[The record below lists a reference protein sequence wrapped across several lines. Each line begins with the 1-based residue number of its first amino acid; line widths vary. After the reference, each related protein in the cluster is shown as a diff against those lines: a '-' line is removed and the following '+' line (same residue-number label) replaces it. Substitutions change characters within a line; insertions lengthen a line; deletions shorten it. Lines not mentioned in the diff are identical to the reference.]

1 MKRLQIEQLHT
12 IKKAS
17 RRSLMSTVHR
27 VQICIVQS
35 RDKFL
40 HSTSVLSGKKIPSV
54 AIHSSVL
61 PAFFF
66 PQISSW
72 PPIGR
77 PYLLSAL
84 LDRKPPVSL
93 CFNFTCSSKMLISLK
108 CPNLQRVTA
117 RFTRPKAALLPLN
130 CNARSVLM
138 SGFFFLYSSQN
149 NAVAVPASFD
159 NCCMSLRSVLQRF
172 SARQEQR
179 IITF

>member
-1 MKRLQIEQLHT
+1 MKSFQIDQLHA

-17 RRSLMSTVHR
+17 RRSLMSTVYR
-27 VQICIVQS
+27 AQICIVQS
-35 RDKFL
+35 RDKIL

-93 CFNFTCSSKMLISLK
+93 CFNFTCSSQMLISLK
-108 CPNLQRVTA
+108 YTTLQRVTA
-117 RFTRPKAALLPLN
+117 RFTLPKAALPSSQRSLCPDVSVFLPL
-130 CNARSVLM
+130 L
-138 SGFFFLYSSQN
+138 L
-149 NAVAVPASFD
+149 PK
-159 NCCMSLRSVLQRF
+159 
-172 SARQEQR
+172 
-179 IITF
+179 